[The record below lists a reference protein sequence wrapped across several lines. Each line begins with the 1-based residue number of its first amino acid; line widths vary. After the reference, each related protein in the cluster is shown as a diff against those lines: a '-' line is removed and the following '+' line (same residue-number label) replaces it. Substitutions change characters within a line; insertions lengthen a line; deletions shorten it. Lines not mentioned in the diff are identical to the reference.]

1 MHADKKIRSR
11 DTGKEQRRSNRPRV
25 VLFNLPGAAR
35 VEVLELP
42 EDAGPGYRM
51 CHDGRQ
57 WLVTGSRTGSRVLI
71 AEPEAN

>member
-1 MHADKKIRSR
+1 MHADKRIRSQNPGR
-11 DTGKEQRRSNRPRV
+11 ERSRSKRPRV

-35 VEVLELP
+35 AEVLELP

>member
-1 MHADKKIRSR
+1 MHAEKRVRSR
-11 DTGKEQRRSNRPRV
+11 GTEGEPRRRRCPRV
-25 VLFNLPGAAR
+25 VLFTVTGTAK
-35 VEVLELP
+35 VEVLDLP

-71 AEPEAN
+71 AELEAN

>member
-1 MHADKKIRSR
+1 MHAEKRVRSR
-11 DTGKEQRRSNRPRV
+11 DAEGERRHRRCPRV
-25 VLFNLPGAAR
+25 VLFTVTGTAK
-35 VEVLELP
+35 VEVLDLP
-42 EDAGPGYRM
+42 EDAGLGYRM